1 MSLDLEKLRQEYAE
15 RTLNASD
22 ADPDPFRQL
31 EHWLADALEAG
42 LPEPNAMT
50 LATCT
55 PDGKPSARVVLLK
68 GIEGGGLD
76 FYTNYESRK
85 GRELEENPR
94 AAVVFLWLELQRQ
107 LRVEGRVERVSEEQS
122 SRYFQSRPI
131 GSQIGAAASPQSRI
145 MNDRAELERNFAE
158 LEKQYNE
165 AGHISRPP
173 NWGGYRIIPDCFEF
187 WQGRSSRLHDRL
199 QYALDAEGRWRL
211 ERLAP

>member
-1 MSLDLEKLRQEYAE
+1 MLLDLEKLRQEYAE
-15 RTLNASD
+15 RTLDASD

-145 MNDRAELERNFAE
+145 MSDRAELERNFAE

-165 AGHISRPP
+165 SGHISRPP
-173 NWGGYRIIPDCFEF
+173 YWGGYRIIPDCFEF
-187 WQGRSSRLHDRL
+187 WQGRRSRLHDRL
-199 QYALDAEGRWRL
+199 QYALDAEGRWQL

>member
-1 MSLDLEKLRQEYAE
+1 MLLDLEKLRQEYAE
-15 RTLNASD
+15 RTLDASD

-173 NWGGYRIIPDCFEF
+173 HWGGYRIIPDCFEF
-187 WQGRSSRLHDRL
+187 WQGRRSRLHDRL
-199 QYALDAEGRWRL
+199 QYALDAEGKWRL

>member
-1 MSLDLEKLRQEYAE
+1 MLLDLEKLRQEYAE
-15 RTLNASD
+15 RTLDASD

-85 GRELEENPR
+85 GRDLEENPR

-165 AGHISRPP
+165 SGHISRPP
-173 NWGGYRIIPDCFEF
+173 YWGGYRIIPDCFEF
-187 WQGRSSRLHDRL
+187 WQGRRSRLHDRL
-199 QYALDAEGRWRL
+199 QYALDAEGRWQL

>member
-1 MSLDLEKLRQEYAE
+1 MLPDLEKLREEYAE
-15 RTLNASD
+15 HTLDASD

-31 EHWLADALEAG
+31 EHWLSHAVEAG

-107 LRVEGRVERVSEEQS
+107 LRVEGRVERVPEEQS

-165 AGHISRPP
+165 SGHIPRPP
-173 NWGGYRIIPDCFEF
+173 HWGGYRIIPDCFEF
-187 WQGRSSRLHDRL
+187 WQGRRSRLHDRL
-199 QYALDAEGRWRL
+199 QYALDEEGRWRL